1 MPRTFHLEKVL
12 ETGGAGA
19 SAWTLLP
26 GHVRARQSGH
36 LQKENDHESQQ
47 KHRDVRDHG
56 WRVPPGH
63 ERWQGG
69 GRQQSGGR
77 EVVAE

>member
-1 MPRTFHLEKVL
+1 M
-12 ETGGAGA
+12 
-19 SAWTLLP
+19 
-26 GHVRARQSGH
+26 ARQSGH
-36 LQKENDHESQQ
+36 LQKEHDHEYQQ
-47 KHRDVRDHG
+47 KHLDMREHG
-56 WRVPPGH
+56 CRVHPGH